1 METGWDL
8 VIERQQDIEILCA
21 YFILS
26 VSVKD
31 RIIVGPHVI
40 LNTASHL
47 AGRITCSDREAE

>member
-1 METGWDL
+1 M
-8 VIERQQDIEILCA
+8 IERQQDIEILCA

-47 AGRITCSDREAE
+47 AGRINRSDHEAE